1 VKLNGLIIMRNF
13 KTHIFLLLLL
23 LVSFELN
30 ARVISVENNP
40 KVQIDSKN
48 STTSRHVTFNVER
61 INVELRKTNDLIL
74 HLTKDL
80 AGLNYTSLDSS
91 FSYQAEILNRE
102 AADFRSYNPFNLS
115 KFFLNNIFLVWSNY
129 RMQFGKW
136 QTQLTGSL
144 DKVSNGLNRISEAQ
158 EEWKKVL
165 VEIEK
170 QEFPNLEKQIK
181 DNIKQLNNLEI
192 KYKEQEKKLVS
203 LDSRI
208 SDKAFLCD
216 QIISETVALQDN
228 MRKKTFSKT
237 ENAIWNIQLIGAF
250 EGSIYNKVYQAWIN
264 NYNSTQ
270 YYLSSIGLS
279 LVGYLFW
286 FLIIVFVVFFLRK
299 KYLMLELTSE
309 TPGHTNI
316 VRVLVNHP
324 YAVVTATSLLLWSIM
339 FPFIPLLLNDSL
351 LIGIIISLSI
361 ILQAFIDQTGRRVL
375 TALML
380 LLFLNVFELVF
391 WYLGD
396 YVRLYLALETGI
408 ALFIVAQFYMQ
419 FRENKKS
426 ASDKTRIIYFARKL
440 VPLLLVFY
448 IVAFFAN
455 IFGFVNLTVLLAK
468 VGIRSVA
475 MTMVAY
481 GYLRIFETI
490 SIASLSLLEHVFPS
504 FSQRYNEVIKK
515 RTKRTI
521 NVIVFFLWFRAI
533 LTILEAYQE
542 FMKGAEDVLTTE
554 LQIGSIS
561 ISLLNILMFIIIL
574 SVTYLIA
581 IFIKKILENEILRS
595 LKLPRGMPA
604 AVSMMLRIFFV
615 TLGVIFAISAAGID
629 MGKFG
634 MIAGA
639 LGVGIGFGLQNIV
652 QNFIS
657 GLILIFERPIQ
668 VGDTVEVNN
677 LLGKVKDIGVRA
689 SNVLTYDGA
698 EVVVPNSNLI
708 SNDLINWTLSDSRK
722 RVEIKVGTA
731 YGTDPNEV
739 LEILKNVAMSHSM
752 VVQNP
757 EPLALFDGFG
767 DSSLDF
773 RLLFWVN
780 FEFGLTTKSDIAIGI
795 YNKFAEN
802 NIEIPFP
809 QIDMHVK
816 DIAETKKDVAKA
828 KKVKS
833 DKVIEPRIEK
843 GNPDLLES
851 DDS

>member
-1 VKLNGLIIMRNF
+1 
-13 KTHIFLLLLL
+13 
-23 LVSFELN
+23 
-30 ARVISVENNP
+30 
-40 KVQIDSKN
+40 
-48 STTSRHVTFNVER
+48 
-61 INVELRKTNDLIL
+61 
-74 HLTKDL
+74 
-80 AGLNYTSLDSS
+80 
-91 FSYQAEILNRE
+91 
-102 AADFRSYNPFNLS
+102 
-115 KFFLNNIFLVWSNY
+115 
-129 RMQFGKW
+129 
-136 QTQLTGSL
+136 
-144 DKVSNGLNRISEAQ
+144 
-158 EEWKKVL
+158 
-165 VEIEK
+165 
-170 QEFPNLEKQIK
+170 
-181 DNIKQLNNLEI
+181 
-192 KYKEQEKKLVS
+192 
-203 LDSRI
+203 
-208 SDKAFLCD
+208 
-216 QIISETVALQDN
+216 
-228 MRKKTFSKT
+228 
-237 ENAIWNIQLIGAF
+237 
-250 EGSIYNKVYQAWIN
+250 
-264 NYNSTQ
+264 
-270 YYLSSIGLS
+270 
-279 LVGYLFW
+279 
-286 FLIIVFVVFFLRK
+286 
-299 KYLMLELTSE
+299 
-309 TPGHTNI
+309 
-316 VRVLVNHP
+316 
-324 YAVVTATSLLLWSIM
+324 
-339 FPFIPLLLNDSL
+339 
-351 LIGIIISLSI
+351 
-361 ILQAFIDQTGRRVL
+361 
-375 TALML
+375 
-380 LLFLNVFELVF
+380 
-391 WYLGD
+391 
-396 YVRLYLALETGI
+396 
-408 ALFIVAQFYMQ
+408 
-419 FRENKKS
+419 
-426 ASDKTRIIYFARKL
+426 
-440 VPLLLVFY
+440 
-448 IVAFFAN
+448 
-455 IFGFVNLTVLLAK
+455 
-468 VGIRSVA
+468 
-475 MTMVAY
+475 
-481 GYLRIFETI
+481 
-490 SIASLSLLEHVFPS
+490 
-504 FSQRYNEVIKK
+504 
-515 RTKRTI
+515 
-521 NVIVFFLWFRAI
+521 
-533 LTILEAYQE
+533 
-542 FMKGAEDVLTTE
+542 MKGAEDVLTTE